1 MGGLRSPPWHVG
13 HRSDGAARR
22 LVWPVYTRSATEEDR
37 LQSIELANDVVDA
50 LADRQAADVLLLDV
64 QEFAGFADYF
74 VVATSGSDRQMRA
87 LVDAVDTA
95 ADAHTRHPRW
105 EGRHEDGWLLADL
118 GDVIVHL
125 LSMEQRARYDLE
137 GLWQRA
143 QEVVHIQ

>member
-1 MGGLRSPPWHVG
+1 M
-13 HRSDGAARR
+13 
-22 LVWPVYTRSATEEDR
+22 
-37 LQSIELANDVVDA
+37 VDA
-50 LADRQAADVLLLDV
+50 LADRQAADVVLLDV
-64 QEFAGFADYF
+64 QEYSGFADYF

-87 LVDAVDTA
+87 LVEAVDTA
-95 ADAHTRHPRW
+95 ADGYDKHPRW
-105 EGRHEDGWLLADL
+105 EGKHDEGWLLADL

>member
-1 MGGLRSPPWHVG
+1 MTEA
-13 HRSDGAARR
+13 AARR
-22 LVWPVYTRSATEEDR
+22 GGYTRGATEEGR
-37 LQSIELANDVVDA
+37 LQTIELANDVVDA
-50 LADRQAADVLLLDV
+50 LADRQAADVVLLDV
-64 QEFAGFADYF
+64 QEYSGFADYF

-87 LVDAVDTA
+87 LVEAVDSA
-95 ADAHTRHPRW
+95 ADAYDQHPRW
-105 EGRHEDGWLLADL
+105 EGKHDEGWLLADL

>member
-1 MGGLRSPPWHVG
+1 M
-13 HRSDGAARR
+13 
-22 LVWPVYTRSATEEDR
+22 
-37 LQSIELANDVVDA
+37 VDA
-50 LADRQAADVLLLDV
+50 LADRQAADVVLLDV
-64 QEFAGFADYF
+64 QEYAGFADYF
-74 VVATSGSDRQMRA
+74 VIATPGSNRQMRA
-87 LVDAVDTA
+87 LVEAVDTA
-95 ADAHTRHPRW
+95 ADSYSTHPRW